1 MSLYKT
7 YVIAQVQMALDQ
19 NLLTEENTPKGLGEP
34 LVAPESIPIFPDTIM
49 TKLQFYKDKAVAVE
63 DFESWMKFLELVTN
77 ELKLNPASDFPKLAS
92 VLNRYRVDE
101 GKEPL

>member
-1 MSLYKT
+1 MTLYKT
-7 YVIAQVQMALDQ
+7 YIVAQVQLALDQ
-19 NLLTEENTPKGLGEP
+19 NLQTEENVPKNVGEP
-34 LVAPESIPIFPDTIM
+34 LVAPESLPVFPDEVM

-63 DFESWMKFLELVTN
+63 DFESWMQFLEIVTN